1 MISTESKNFQ
11 RLLAHFDVLVVPV
24 LGTDYSHQHGGPYLW
39 KGHPFPQK
47 WALLNCICIEHTRL
61 YADLL
66 ADLPPEPSPPEPSP
80 KRAHVNEHARGAHV
94 HTRAALELPSGSAA
108 VEDNEPER
116 RRDPKRRLVEDEGPE
131 RRLVAGEDTEVE
143 RRRVAVEGDDE
154 LAVLKE
160 HVAFSDSGGL
170 RHTVKRR
177 TSLLDRAI
185 AAINPA
191 GIVDGAK
198 GVADEE
204 TSLWKLA
211 NALEQIVDR
220 SNKLVIESGLRDKLK
235 LIIEYA
241 NAELV
246 ANTENLRLYNEAF
259 ATFGVFR
266 HDAYPDQL
274 RTLECDLRSLKA
286 EYQGLVYEPDK
297 LRPRIWYMENFPGL
311 Q

>member
-11 RLLAHFDVLVVPV
+11 RLLAQFDVLVVPV
-24 LGTDYSHQHGGPYLW
+24 IGTDYSHQHGGPYLW
-39 KGHPFPQK
+39 KGRAFPQK
-47 WALLNCICIEHTRL
+47 WALLNFIYIEHTRL

-66 ADLPPEPSPPEPSP
+66 ADLPEP

-108 VEDNEPER
+108 VED
-116 RRDPKRRLVEDEGPE
+116 E
-131 RRLVAGEDTEVE
+131 RRLVAVEDTEVE
-143 RRRVAVEGDDE
+143 RRRVAVEDTEVERRRVAVDE

-170 RHTVKRR
+170 RHTVERL

-191 GIVDGAK
+191 GIVDGAE

-211 NALEQIVDR
+211 NALEQIVDP
-220 SNKLVIESGLRDKLK
+220 SNKLVIESGLRDKLE
-235 LIIEYA
+235 LIIKYA
-241 NAELV
+241 NEEL
-246 ANTENLRLYNEAF
+246 AASTEYHEAF

-266 HDAYPDQL
+266 HTAYPDQL
-274 RTLECDLRSLKA
+274 RTLECELRSLKA